1 MQLLEKMKHN
11 LNQIVCNLSPN
22 QADNKKR
29 PPSER
34 NTVHLDA
41 LLHVI
46 KSMGISLNVWRSKDA
61 GKKLEWTSL
70 LGGEKRSLL
79 RKLPAHFNKILPPQR
94 APVVQ
99 KLWTVSVQ

>member
-11 LNQIVCNLSPN
+11 LKQIVCNLSPN

-34 NTVHLDA
+34 NTAHLDA

-94 APVVQ
+94 GPVVQ
-99 KLWTVSVQ
+99 KLWTASVQ

>member
-1 MQLLEKMKHN
+1 MQLLEKVKHN

-34 NTVHLDA
+34 NTAHLDA

-46 KSMGISLNVWRSKDA
+46 ISMGISLNVWRSKDA
-61 GKKLEWTSL
+61 GKKLDWTSL
-70 LGGEKRSLL
+70 LEGEKRLLL
-79 RKLPAHFNKILPPQR
+79 RKLPGHFNKILPPQR